1 MSFSAY
7 LVGTWERRLGI
18 GTTIQIINPTDRD
31 LDIVVA
37 FFDDN
42 EECLRCIRSEKPLSP
57 NDLWE
62 IPVKKF
68 EEKEFG
74 VVKIISLDS
83 ESKQIMLGI
92 VGFKRHYL
100 AVKEEPEGIEVAFSE
115 SPLAAIPGNEYAKAE
130 YELIQERCD
139 CR

>member
-18 GTTIQIINPTDRD
+18 GTTIQIINPTDRH
-31 LDIVVA
+31 LDVIVA

-42 EECLRCIRSEKPLSP
+42 EKCLKCIRSEEPLSP

-62 IPVKKF
+62 IPVGKLKRKK
-68 EEKEFG
+68 FG
-74 VVKIISLDS
+74 VVKIISLDP
-83 ESKQIMLGI
+83 ESKKIMLGI

-100 AVKEEPEGIEVAFSE
+100 AAKEPEGIEVAFSE
-115 SPLAAIPGNEYAKAE
+115 SPLAAIPGNKYAEVEYK
-130 YELIQERCD
+130 LIRKRCN
-139 CR
+139 C